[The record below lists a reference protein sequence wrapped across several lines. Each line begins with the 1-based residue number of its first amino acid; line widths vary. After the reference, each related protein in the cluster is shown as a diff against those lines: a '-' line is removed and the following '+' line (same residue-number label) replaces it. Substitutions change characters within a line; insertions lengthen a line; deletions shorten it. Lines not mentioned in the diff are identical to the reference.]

1 MRTFHHLLAV
11 ACAAVSPFAF
21 SQAEIV
27 DSTPIGA
34 GSTRPAVT
42 NVQPSQSA
50 IDQSEFYYQLQLLQ
64 EEVQQLRG
72 IVDEQSHEIRRLKQQ
87 QLDDY
92 VDLDRRLGQLSKN
105 TGGSTVSAPAPVL
118 SSSGNTQVVSS
129 TEQNAVTASPEKELA
144 TYDKAVRLIIKEKAL
159 TDGAEAMKSY
169 IAAYPNGVYVSNA
182 RYWVG
187 QVSFIQGDLEDAKK
201 WFGALIQQN
210 PASQKAPEA
219 KYKLG
224 TVLHQLGET
233 SKAKQ
238 LLEDAANSG
247 GSVAQLAKDFLQENY

>member
-1 MRTFHHLLAV
+1 MRTFHYLLTA
-11 ACAAVSPFAF
+11 ACAAVSPFAL

-27 DSTPIGA
+27 DSKPIGA
-34 GSTRPAVT
+34 GSTRAAVA

-64 EEVQQLRG
+64 QEVQQLRG

-92 VDLDRRLGQLSKN
+92 VDLDRRLGQFSKN
-105 TGGSTVSAPAPVL
+105 TGTSAVSVPAL
-118 SSSGNTQVVSS
+118 SSSGNAQVLPS
-129 TEQNAVTASPEKELA
+129 TAQNAVSASPEEELA
-144 TYDKAVRLIIKEKAL
+144 IYDKAVRLIIKDKAL

-169 IAAYPNGVYVSNA
+169 ISAYPNGVYVSNA

-210 PASQKAPEA
+210 PTSQKAPEA

-233 SKAKQ
+233 SEAKQ
-238 LLEDAANSG
+238 LLQDAANSG
-247 GSVAQLAKDFLQENY
+247 GSVAQLAQEFLQENY